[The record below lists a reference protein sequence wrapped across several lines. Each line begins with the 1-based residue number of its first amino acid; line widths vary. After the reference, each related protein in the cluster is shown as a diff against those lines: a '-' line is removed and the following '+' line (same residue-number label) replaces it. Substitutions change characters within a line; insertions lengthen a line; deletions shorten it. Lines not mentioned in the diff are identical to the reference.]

1 MLSKKGR
8 EATITRL
15 LFLFIDLEWILI
27 GGLIGLHMEYVL
39 TATKTDARA
48 GSYYD
53 KIAAF
58 YDLTFKLNGYGRS
71 LDQYFANHPL
81 PVSRGANI
89 LDAGCGTG
97 LLTLALLRTLHFPV
111 NITALDLSATSITAA
126 RKAVS
131 ESPGRTR
138 DVSFAEGNLL
148 SLPFCDNSLDL
159 VVTSGALEYVP
170 LGEGMSELA
179 RVIAPGGHLLH
190 LPCRPTPAST
200 FLEILFRF
208 KSHPRQ
214 EILNQTQKHFRMV
227 HEYRFPP
234 LQIIGWSKTAMV
246 GQKL

>member
-1 MLSKKGR
+1 
-8 EATITRL
+8 
-15 LFLFIDLEWILI
+15 
-27 GGLIGLHMEYVL
+27 MEYVL
-39 TATKTDARA
+39 TGTKTEARA

-53 KIAAF
+53 KIASF

-81 PVSRGANI
+81 PVSRGAKI

-111 NITALDLSATSITAA
+111 SITALDLSSTSISAA
-126 RKAVS
+126 RKAVE

-138 DVSFAEGNLL
+138 DVTFAEGNLL
-148 SLPFCDNSLDL
+148 SLPFSDESLDL

-170 LGEGMSELA
+170 LSEGMAEIA
-179 RVIAPGGHLLH
+179 RVISSGGHLLH
-190 LPCRPTPAST
+190 LPCRPSPAST

-208 KSHPRQ
+208 KSHPRR
-214 EILNQTQKHFRMV
+214 EILSETKRHFRVV

-234 LQIIGWSKTAMV
+234 FQIIGWSKTAILAK
-246 GQKL
+246 KL

>member
-1 MLSKKGR
+1 
-8 EATITRL
+8 
-15 LFLFIDLEWILI
+15 
-27 GGLIGLHMEYVL
+27 MEYVL
-39 TATKTDARA
+39 TGTKTEAKA

-53 KIAAF
+53 KIASF

-81 PVSRGANI
+81 PVSRGAKI

-97 LLTLALLRTLHFPV
+97 LLTLALMRSLHFPV

-126 RKAVS
+126 KKAVE

-138 DVSFAEGNLL
+138 DVTFAEGNLL
-148 SLPFCDNSLDL
+148 SLPFSDESLDL

-170 LGEGMSELA
+170 LSEGMAEIA
-179 RVIAPGGHLLH
+179 RVISPGGHLLH
-190 LPCRPTPAST
+190 LPCRPSPAST

-214 EILNQTQKHFRMV
+214 AVLKETKRHFRMV

-234 LQIIGWSKTAMV
+234 LQIIGWSKTAMLAKKV
-246 GQKL
+246 

>member
-1 MLSKKGR
+1 
-8 EATITRL
+8 
-15 LFLFIDLEWILI
+15 
-27 GGLIGLHMEYVL
+27 MEYVL
-39 TATKTDARA
+39 TATKDEAPA

-81 PVSRGANI
+81 PVSRGAKI

-97 LLTLALLRTLHFPV
+97 LLTLALMRSLHFPV

-126 RKAVS
+126 RKAVAD
-131 ESPGRTR
+131 SPGRTR
-138 DVSFAEGNLL
+138 DVTFAEGNLL
-148 SLPFCDNSLDL
+148 SLPFADNSLDM

-170 LGEGMSELA
+170 LEEGMAELA
-179 RVIAPGGHLLH
+179 RVIMPGGHLLH
-190 LPCRPTPAST
+190 IPCRRPSPATT

-208 KSHPRQ
+208 KSHPRKD
-214 EILNQTQKHFRMV
+214 ILSQTDRHFRMV

-234 LQIIGWSKTAMV
+234 MQIIGWSKTAMLA
-246 GQKL
+246 QKL

>member
-1 MLSKKGR
+1 
-8 EATITRL
+8 
-15 LFLFIDLEWILI
+15 
-27 GGLIGLHMEYVL
+27 MEYVL
-39 TATKTDARA
+39 TGTKTEARA

-111 NITALDLSATSITAA
+111 RITALDLSSTSIGAA
-126 RKAVS
+126 RKAVE

-138 DVSFAEGNLL
+138 DVTFTEGNLL
-148 SLPFCDNSLDL
+148 SLPFSDNSLDL

-170 LGEGMSELA
+170 LAEGMAEIA
-179 RVIAPGGHLLH
+179 RVIAPGGHMLH
-190 LPCRPTPAST
+190 LPCRPSPAST
-200 FLEILFRF
+200 LLEILFRF
-208 KSHPRQ
+208 KSHPRR
-214 EILNQTQKHFRMV
+214 EVLGQTKLHFRLV

-234 LQIIGWSKTAMV
+234 MQIIGWSKTAMLV
-246 GQKL
+246 QKR